1 MSKPFYFRINGPSS
15 FGSYPFTVDIG
26 SKFKTWLDTRTPPD
40 STVSGGAARSL
51 AISLSADEDK
61 NVKDKIFLDAVPH
74 ASAERMDVVESGN
87 LRYVSFD
94 FMLDK
99 NYEDPRNWVIHFQA
113 WQCCSG
119 HPPLVIEVSHSPRS
133 DKKIG
138 MALAI
143 ANDETEKQHYGQ
155 RVVLA
160 EFAVSR
166 NEWTH
171 VVLALEPRPCSVGT
185 GSVRGWVNRL
195 LIVDWHGC
203 WGFAPMTYSPIS
215 KGQYT
220 SHIGLDFGVYRPRQT
235 TRQTIYLDNIVYG
248 KTLESVKF

>member
-1 MSKPFYFRINGPSS
+1 MN
-15 FGSYPFTVDIG
+15 
-26 SKFKTWLDTRTPPD
+26 
-40 STVSGGAARSL
+40 
-51 AISLSADEDK
+51 
-61 NVKDKIFLDAVPH
+61 
-74 ASAERMDVVESGN
+74 VVESGN

-94 FMLDK
+94 FMLQRIMRIR
-99 NYEDPRNWVIHFQA
+99 ETRVIHFQA

-119 HPPLVIEVSHSPRS
+119 HPPLVIEVSHSPRN

-171 VVLALEPRPCSVGT
+171 VVLALRTEALFRLVPVAWRVG
-185 GSVRGWVNRL
+185 
-195 LIVDWHGC
+195 
-203 WGFAPMTYSPIS
+203 
-215 KGQYT
+215 
-220 SHIGLDFGVYRPRQT
+220 QT
-235 TRQTIYLDNIVYG
+235 VC
-248 KTLESVKF
+248 